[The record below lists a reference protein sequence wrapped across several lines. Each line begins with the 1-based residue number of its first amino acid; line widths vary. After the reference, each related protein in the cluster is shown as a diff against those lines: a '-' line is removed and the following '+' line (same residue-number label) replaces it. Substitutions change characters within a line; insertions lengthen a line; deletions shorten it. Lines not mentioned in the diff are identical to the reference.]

1 MQERV
6 QLRAAEIL
14 QVGPL
19 HPAVAPQAGQQIR
32 DRLAAAHRGDQ
43 EDRPLGG
50 QVPEQGQRGGVEHGR
65 VVGDGHHAAALMAF
79 VKGPAGLLE
88 QRDGVDLP
96 VGSGLAEPGGQQ
108 AGHRAQR
115 QRHGGPAA
123 GHMLGRVT
131 AGRRPLEALV
141 GQPRLPDPGGAVYQQ
156 AGALARAKGRFENF
170 QLRATADEGPP
181 RQRDRHSSQHDSSAR
196 IYKPARPGH
205 AVTTAGRRPPTI
217 PTMWSDRWRG
227 TPSPSRVAYRWA
239 AARSKWAPVMPSPWW
254 AAAMSG
260 PR

>member
-6 QLRAAEIL
+6 QLGAAEIL

-19 HPAVAPQAGQQIR
+19 HPAVAPQAGQQVR
-32 DRLAAAHRGDQ
+32 DRLAAADRGDQ
-43 EDRPLGG
+43 EDRSLGG
-50 QVPEQGQRGGVEHGR
+50 QVPEQGERGGVEQRR
-65 VVGDGHHAAALMAF
+65 VVGDGHHAAALVPF
-79 VKGPAGLLE
+79 VQGPAGRLE
-88 QRDGVDLP
+88 QRNGVDLP

-108 AGHRAQR
+108 AGHRGQR
-115 QRHGGPAA
+115 QQHGGPAA

-141 GQPRLPDPGGAVYQQ
+141 GQPGLPDPGGAVYQQ
-156 AGALARAKGRFENF
+156 ASALARAQGRFENF
-170 QLRATADEGPP
+170 QFRAAAGPG
-181 RQRDRHSSQHDSSAR
+181 
-196 IYKPARPGH
+196 PAGPGPGH
-205 AVTTAGRRPPTI
+205 TVTTAGRSPATI